1 MKTILWR
8 IVFVYFFLSA
18 LSLCGAFE
26 SSALYFLNT
35 NSWDFQKILPQPAN
49 KTHEEEERDI
59 HFLKDAMAA
68 RTKKQL
74 FRALIASSDSIFDYA
89 PIIGPEFNAKQLP
102 YATQVF
108 KEVESDTDY
117 AIHLAK
123 NAFHRMRPNTWYETK
138 KNETTNN
145 GYAYPSG
152 HATRAFVWATLLAN
166 LYPKKRKEID
176 IEARTKAWN
185 RVILGRHYPDDVYG
199 GEIYGRYLAQQ
210 FLQNSLFQKKWALIK
225 EEVLKKNGPIVK

>member
-1 MKTILWR
+1 MKTIFWR

-18 LSLCGAFE
+18 LSLFGVPE
-26 SSALYFLNT
+26 SSVLYFLNT
-35 NSWDFQKILPQPAN
+35 NSWDFQRIIPQSAN

-102 YATQVF
+102 YAAQVF

-117 AIHLAK
+117 AIHIAK

-138 KNETTNN
+138 KNETANN
-145 GYAYPSG
+145 SYAYPSG

-166 LYPKKRKEID
+166 LYPQKRK
-176 IEARTKAWN
+176 
-185 RVILGRHYPDDVYG
+185 
-199 GEIYGRYLAQQ
+199 
-210 FLQNSLFQKKWALIK
+210 
-225 EEVLKKNGPIVK
+225 